1 MMVAEVSASAGA
13 PLSIRRVKEESY
25 RTACITVGYKYGQN
39 PGTVYNFHNL
49 TMNPNPWGPKF
60 IFLFTSSV
68 NVQLVLNNSF

>member
-1 MMVAEVSASAGA
+1 MMEAEVSASVGA

-49 TMNPNPWGPKF
+49 AMNPNP
-60 IFLFTSSV
+60 
-68 NVQLVLNNSF
+68 